1 MPRTHQPSQAVL
13 GSVLTRH
20 RGPEDTSD
28 AGVFYVGLGDRFD
41 DDRRLVREATS
52 EPRPAIHPHLTSRL
66 GWRFPSSHLSR

>member
-41 DDRRLVREATS
+41 DDRRLVREAAS
-52 EPRPAIHPHLTSRL
+52 ELRAAMHPGW
-66 GWRFPSSHLSR
+66 GWRFPSSYLRR